1 MQRSYPW
8 QAGARGRLLMFNLL
22 VVSVTL
28 MVSVVAII
36 GFRHAGAI
44 QEQAQAQ
51 TLADMNG
58 SLALARDTANVA
70 TAAVRLSQVV
80 GALEYQSESQ
90 RLQQNQQAL
99 QQSLSLL
106 ASAPLAARQPE
117 RIARIR
123 ARSLM
128 LEQTINSLLLNGHQR
143 HLQRNNMLSDLWQ
156 TQILLSHINQ
166 LVQREQRTLPD
177 AALRE
182 QTERL
187 ITIAIRTPSPIAI
200 IEQLQQVMTQWRT
213 VPLTGV
219 TGENVQRLLAT
230 QQRLLPLAEAL
241 EQSDLAIAYATYRI
255 KALVAMLNDD
265 INASVQ
271 QVALQSEARTQAT
284 HHELDSIIGF
294 IALFV
299 LLALAITGYAG
310 IYIYRN
316 LGSSLT
322 AIAGA
327 MTRLAQGEQ
336 NVSVPGLQ
344 RRDELGE
351 LARAFN
357 VFARNTASLAHTSRL
372 LKEKSNQLESTF
384 LAMRDGFALFDH
396 NGQLVVWNA
405 QYAELLG
412 LAPREVHRGVHYQ
425 QLLAP
430 LAVDLHDPGEQQE
443 IRLADGRTLE
453 LRFSPIPR
461 RGMVNTVLD
470 RTSRKTLEEA
480 LQHSQKMKAVG
491 QLTGGLA
498 HDFNNLLAVIIGSLA
513 LTEGQLMPGPLAT
526 RIERARQAA
535 DRAAQLTQ
543 RLLAFSRK
551 QALYPRAVSVVT
563 LVDNLQGL
571 LQHSLLPGQQLIIDA
586 QRPGW
591 PAWIDASQLENAL
604 MNLVVNAR
612 DAMHQQ
618 NGEIRLRIWNQ
629 RRLEGGEKRDRVTIE
644 VIDHGCGMSADVR
657 EQVFEPFFTTKAT
670 GSGSGLGLSM
680 VYGFVRQSGGQI
692 ELETAPGQGTTVRLL
707 LPRAAEAAVIAP
719 PPPVPGE
726 ADLAA
731 DVEAASNRLVLVLD
745 DEPAVRQTLCE
756 HLHQLGYLTLECGD
770 GEEALALLRQTP
782 DIDLLIS
789 DLMLPGEINGA
800 EVIRQAHQNWPQLA
814 TLLISGQ
821 DLRHQ
826 PVTLPLC
833 ERLAKPWQQA
843 QLVQALQR
851 AWQRSERLNRA
862 QQAATTAPVSQ

>member
-1 MQRSYPW
+1 MQRTYPW
-8 QAGARGRLLMFNLL
+8 QAGARGRLLLFNLL

-28 MVSVVAII
+28 MVSVVAIL

-128 LEQTINSLLLNGHQR
+128 LEQTINSLLLTGHQR

-156 TQILLSHINQ
+156 TQILLSHIDQ

-187 ITIAIRTPSPIAI
+187 ITIAIRTPSPIAV
-200 IEQLQQVMTQWRT
+200 IEQLQQVMAQWRN

-255 KALVAMLNDD
+255 KALVAMLNED
-265 INASVQ
+265 ISASVQ
-271 QVALQSEARTQAT
+271 QVALQSEARTLAT
-284 HHELDSIIGF
+284 HRELDSIIGF
-294 IALFV
+294 IALFA

-336 NVSVPGLQ
+336 NVSEPGLQ

-384 LAMRDGFALFDH
+384 LAMRDGFALFDN

-412 LAPREVHRGVHYQ
+412 IAPHELHRGVPWQ

-430 LAVDLHDPGEQQE
+430 LAVDLHDPGEPQE

-491 QLTGGLA
+491 QLT
-498 HDFNNLLAVIIGSLA
+498 
-513 LTEGQLMPGPLAT
+513 PGPLAS

-618 NGEIRLRIWNQ
+618 SGEIRLRIWNQ
-629 RRLEGGEKRDRVTIE
+629 RRLEVDEKRDRVTIE
-644 VIDHGCGMSADVR
+644 VIDHGCGMSAGVR

-707 LPRAAEAAVIAP
+707 LPRAPEAAVAAVIAP
-719 PPPVPGE
+719 PSPVHIE
-726 ADLAA
+726 TDIA
-731 DVEAASNRLVLVLD
+731 AASNRLVLVLD

-800 EVIRQAHQNWPQLA
+800 EVIRQAQQNWPQLA

-862 QQAATTAPVSQ
+862 QQAATTAPASH

>member
-1 MQRSYPW
+1 MQRTYPW
-8 QAGARGRLLMFNLL
+8 QAGARGRLLLFNLL
-22 VVSVTL
+22 VVLVTL
-28 MVSVVAII
+28 MVSVVAIF

-128 LEQTINSLLLNGHQR
+128 LEQTINSLLLTGHQR

-156 TQILLSHINQ
+156 TQILLSHIDQ

-187 ITIAIRTPSPIAI
+187 ITIAIRTPSPIAV
-200 IEQLQQVMTQWRT
+200 IEQLQQVMAQWRN

-255 KALVAMLNDD
+255 KALVAMLNED
-265 INASVQ
+265 ISASVQ
-271 QVALQSEARTQAT
+271 QVALQSEARTLAT
-284 HHELDSIIGF
+284 HRELDSIIGF
-294 IALFV
+294 IALFA

-384 LAMRDGFALFDH
+384 LAMRDGFALFDN

-405 QYAELLG
+405 QYGSCSASRRMNCIAAFPG
-412 LAPREVHRGVHYQ
+412 SNCWRRWRWICTIPVNRRRSGWPMVVRWSCASVQSRGAAWSIPCWTGPRVKRWRRRCSTPENEG
-425 QLLAP
+425 
-430 LAVDLHDPGEQQE
+430 
-443 IRLADGRTLE
+443 GR
-453 LRFSPIPR
+453 P
-461 RGMVNTVLD
+461 
-470 RTSRKTLEEA
+470 
-480 LQHSQKMKAVG
+480 
-491 QLTGGLA
+491 
-498 HDFNNLLAVIIGSLA
+498 
-513 LTEGQLMPGPLAT
+513 
-526 RIERARQAA
+526 A
-535 DRAAQLTQ
+535 DRRTGT
-543 RLLAFSRK
+543 RLQQSAGADYR
-551 QALYPRAVSVVT
+551 
-563 LVDNLQGL
+563 
-571 LQHSLLPGQQLIIDA
+571 SL
-586 QRPGW
+586 R
-591 PAWIDASQLENAL
+591 
-604 MNLVVNAR
+604 
-612 DAMHQQ
+612 
-618 NGEIRLRIWNQ
+618 
-629 RRLEGGEKRDRVTIE
+629 
-644 VIDHGCGMSADVR
+644 
-657 EQVFEPFFTTKAT
+657 
-670 GSGSGLGLSM
+670 
-680 VYGFVRQSGGQI
+680 
-692 ELETAPGQGTTVRLL
+692 
-707 LPRAAEAAVIAP
+707 
-719 PPPVPGE
+719 
-726 ADLAA
+726 
-731 DVEAASNRLVLVLD
+731 
-745 DEPAVRQTLCE
+745 
-756 HLHQLGYLTLECGD
+756 
-770 GEEALALLRQTP
+770 
-782 DIDLLIS
+782 
-789 DLMLPGEINGA
+789 
-800 EVIRQAHQNWPQLA
+800 
-814 TLLISGQ
+814 
-821 DLRHQ
+821 
-826 PVTLPLC
+826 
-833 ERLAKPWQQA
+833 
-843 QLVQALQR
+843 
-851 AWQRSERLNRA
+851 
-862 QQAATTAPVSQ
+862 

>member
-1 MQRSYPW
+1 MQRTYPW
-8 QAGARGRLLMFNLL
+8 QAGARGRLLLFNLL

-28 MVSVVAII
+28 MVSVVAIF

-128 LEQTINSLLLNGHQR
+128 LEQTINSLLLTGHQR

-156 TQILLSHINQ
+156 TQILLSHIDQ

-187 ITIAIRTPSPIAI
+187 ITIAIRTPSPIAV
-200 IEQLQQVMTQWRT
+200 IEQLQQVMAQWRN

-255 KALVAMLNDD
+255 KALVAMLNED
-265 INASVQ
+265 ISASVQ
-271 QVALQSEARTQAT
+271 QVGLQSEARTLAT
-284 HHELDSIIGF
+284 HRELDSIIGF
-294 IALFV
+294 IALFA

-384 LAMRDGFALFDH
+384 LAMRDGFALFDN

-412 LAPREVHRGVHYQ
+412 IAPHELHRGVPWQ

-430 LAVDLHDPGEQQE
+430 LAVDLHDPGEPQE

-513 LTEGQLMPGPLAT
+513 LTEG
-526 RIERARQAA
+526 
-535 DRAAQLTQ
+535 QLTQ

-618 NGEIRLRIWNQ
+618 SGEIRLRIWNQ
-629 RRLEGGEKRDRVTIE
+629 RRLEGDEKRDRVTIE
-644 VIDHGCGMSADVR
+644 VIDHGCGMSAGVR

-707 LPRAAEAAVIAP
+707 LPRAPEAAVAAVITPPSPVHIETDIA
-719 PPPVPGE
+719 
-726 ADLAA
+726 
-731 DVEAASNRLVLVLD
+731 AASNRLVLVLD

-800 EVIRQAHQNWPQLA
+800 EVIRQAQQNWPQLA

-862 QQAATTAPVSQ
+862 QQAATTAPASH

>member
-1 MQRSYPW
+1 MQRDYPW
-8 QAGARGRLLMFNLL
+8 QAGARGRLLLFNLL
-22 VVSVTL
+22 VVCVTL
-28 MVSVVAII
+28 MVSAVAIL

-80 GALEYQSESQ
+80 GALEYQSESL

-106 ASAPLAARQPE
+106 ANAPMASRQPE
-117 RIARIR
+117 RVARIR

-128 LEQTINSLLLNGHQR
+128 LEQTITQLLRTGHQR
-143 HLQRNNMLSDLWQ
+143 HLQRNLMLSGLWQ
-156 TQILLSHINQ
+156 SQLLLSHINQ
-166 LVQREQRTLPD
+166 LALKNAALAPN
-177 AALRE
+177 AALRQ
-182 QTERL
+182 QTEQL
-187 ITIAIRTPSPIAI
+187 LTVAIRTPSPVAAI
-200 IEQLQQVMTQWRT
+200 DQLGEVMMAWRSA
-213 VPLTGV
+213 PARGV
-219 TGENVQRLLAT
+219 LADHVQRLLTA
-230 QQRLLPLAEAL
+230 QQQLVPLATDL

-255 KALVAMLNDD
+255 KALVAMLNED
-265 INASVQ
+265 ITAYVQ
-271 QVALQSEARTQAT
+271 QVAQQSETRTLAT
-284 HHELDSIIGF
+284 HQELDSIIGF

-299 LLALAITGYAG
+299 LLALAITCYAG
-310 IYIYRN
+310 YYIYRN

-344 RRDELGE
+344 RRDELGD

-384 LAMRDGFALFDH
+384 LAMRDGFALFD
-396 NGQLVVWNA
+396 NSGRLVVWNA

-412 LAPREVHRGVHYQ
+412 IAPRDLHRGLHYQ
-425 QLLAP
+425 LL
-430 LAVDLHDPGEQQE
+430 LQRLDIHLHGLGEPQE

-453 LRFSPIPR
+453 LRFSPVPR
-461 RGMVNTVLD
+461 RGMVNTVLE
-470 RTSRKTLEEA
+470 RSARKALEEA
-480 LQHSQKMKAVG
+480 LVHSQKMKAVG
-491 QLTGGLA
+491 QLTGGIA

-513 LTEGQLMPGPLAT
+513 LTQGQLPPGPLAS
-526 RIERARQAA
+526 RIDRARQAA
-535 DRAAQLTQ
+535 DRAALLTQ

-551 QALYPRAVSVVT
+551 QALHPNAVSVVT

-571 LQHSLLPGQQLIIDA
+571 LQHSLLPGQQLVIDA

-612 DAMHQQ
+612 DAMAQQ
-618 NGEIRLRIWNQ
+618 SGEIRLRIWNQ
-629 RRLEGGEKRDRVTIE
+629 RRLEQGEKRDRVTIE
-644 VIDHGCGMSADVR
+644 VIDHGSGMSSEVR

-707 LPRAAEAAVIAP
+707 LPRAPETVATAAVVAP
-719 PPPVPGE
+719 PQP
-726 ADLAA
+726 DAA
-731 DVEAASNRLVLVLD
+731 GDRLVLVVD

-770 GEEALALLRQTP
+770 GESALNLLRQTP

-800 EVIRQAHQNWPQLA
+800 EVIRQAQQNWPQLA

-833 ERLAKPWQQA
+833 ERLAKPWQEA

-851 AWQRSERLNRA
+851 AWQRSERLSRA
-862 QQAATTAPVSQ
+862 QQAATAAPFSQ

>member
-1 MQRSYPW
+1 MQHSYPW
-8 QAGARGRLLMFNLL
+8 QAGARGRLLLFNLL
-22 VVSVTL
+22 VVLVTL
-28 MVSVVAII
+28 MVSVVAIV
-36 GFRHAGAI
+36 GFRHAGTI

-117 RIARIR
+117 RLARIR

-128 LEQTINSLLLNGHQR
+128 LEQTINRLLLTGHQR
-143 HLQRNNMLSDLWQ
+143 HLQRNTMLSDLWQ
-156 TQILLSHINQ
+156 AQILLSHISL
-166 LVQREQRTLPD
+166 LVQREQQPLPD
-177 AALRE
+177 AALRQ

-187 ITIAIRTPSPIAI
+187 ITIAIRTPSPIAV
-200 IEQLQQVMTQWRT
+200 IEQLQQLMTAWRA
-213 VPLTGV
+213 VPLAGV
-219 TGENVQRLLAT
+219 TGEKVQRLLET

-265 INASVQ
+265 ISASVQ
-271 QVALQSEARTQAT
+271 QVAQQSEARTLAT
-284 HHELDSIIGF
+284 HRELDSIIGF

-316 LGSSLT
+316 LGSGLT

-336 NVSVPGLQ
+336 NVSVPGVQ

-384 LAMRDGFALFDH
+384 LAMRDGFALFD
-396 NGQLVVWNA
+396 NGGQLVVWNA

-412 LAPREVHRGVHYQ
+412 IAPRALHRGVHYQ
-425 QLLAP
+425 QLLSP
-430 LAVDLHDPGEQQE
+430 LAVDLHDPGEPQE

-513 LTEGQLMPGPLAT
+513 LTEGQLMPGPLAS

-551 QALYPRAVSVVT
+551 QALFPRSVSVVT

-591 PAWIDASQLENAL
+591 PAWIDAGQLENAL
-604 MNLVVNAR
+604 INLVVNAR

-618 NGEIRLRIWNQ
+618 SGDIRLRIWNQ
-629 RRLEGGEKRDRVTIE
+629 RRTEGTEKRDSVTIE
-644 VIDHGCGMSADVR
+644 VIDHGCGMSAAVR

-670 GSGSGLGLSM
+670 GSGSGSGLGLSM

-707 LPRAAEAAVIAP
+707 LPRAAETAVTPAIAP
-719 PPPVPGE
+719 PPPAPDEVGN
-726 ADLAA
+726 
-731 DVEAASNRLVLVLD
+731 NRLVLVLD

-800 EVIRQAHQNWPQLA
+800 EVIRQAQQNWPQLA

-833 ERLAKPWQQA
+833 ERLAKPWQQT
-843 QLVQALQR
+843 QLIEALQR

-862 QQAATTAPVSQ
+862 RLAATVAPASR

>member
-1 MQRSYPW
+1 MQRDYPW
-8 QAGARGRLLMFNLL
+8 QAGARGRLLLFNLL
-22 VVSVTL
+22 VVCVTL
-28 MVSVVAII
+28 MVSAVAIL
-36 GFRHAGAI
+36 GFRHAGSI

-80 GALEYQSESQ
+80 GALEYQSESL

-99 QQSLSLL
+99 QHSLTLL
-106 ASAPLAARQPE
+106 ATAPMAARQPE
-117 RIARIR
+117 RVSRIR

-128 LEQTINSLLLNGHQR
+128 LEQTITQLLRTGHQR
-143 HLQRNNMLSDLWQ
+143 HLQRNIMLSGLWQ
-156 TQILLSHINQ
+156 SQILLSHIDQ
-166 LVQREQRTLPD
+166 LMIRNTAYTPN
-177 AALRE
+177 AALPQ

-187 ITIAIRTPSPIAI
+187 ITVAIRTPSPVAAI
-200 IEQLQQVMTQWRT
+200 GQLQDVMMEWRNLP
-213 VPLTGV
+213 VHGV
-219 TGENVQRLLAT
+219 LADKVQRLIAT
-230 QQRLLPLAEAL
+230 QQQLVPLAAAL
-241 EQSDLAIAYATYRI
+241 EQSDLAIAYATYHV

-265 INASVQ
+265 ITACVQ
-271 QVALQSEARTQAT
+271 QVAQQSEARTLAT
-284 HHELDSIIGF
+284 HRELDSIIGF

-299 LLALAITGYAG
+299 LLALAITCYAG
-310 IYIYRN
+310 YYIYRN
-316 LGSSLT
+316 VGSSLT

-327 MTRLAQGEQ
+327 MTRLAQGEHT
-336 NVSVPGLQ
+336 SVPGVQ
-344 RRDELGE
+344 RRDELGD

-357 VFARNTASLAHTSRL
+357 VFARNTASLAYTSRL
-372 LKEKSNQLESTF
+372 LRKKSNQLESTF
-384 LAMRDGFALFDH
+384 LAMRDGFALFD
-396 NGQLVVWNA
+396 NSGQLVVWNA
-405 QYAELLG
+405 QYAQLLG
-412 LAPREVHRGVHYQ
+412 IAPRELHRGLHYQ
-425 QLLAP
+425 QLLQR
-430 LAVDLHDPGEQQE
+430 VNIQLHGLGEPQE
-443 IRLADGRTLE
+443 VRLADGRTLE
-453 LRFSPIPR
+453 LRFSPVPR
-461 RGMVNTVLD
+461 RGMVNTVLE
-470 RTSRKTLEEA
+470 RSARKALEEA
-480 LQHSQKMKAVG
+480 LVHSQKMKAVG
-491 QLTGGLA
+491 QLTGGIA

-513 LTEGQLMPGPLAT
+513 LTQGQLPPGPLAS

-535 DRAAQLTQ
+535 DRAALLTQ
-543 RLLAFSRK
+543 RVLAFSRK
-551 QALYPRAVSVVT
+551 QALHPCAVSVVA

-571 LQHSLLPGQQLIIDA
+571 LQHSLRPGQLLVIDA

-612 DAMHQQ
+612 DAMDQQ
-618 NGEIRLRIWNQ
+618 SGEIHLRIWNQ
-629 RRLEGGEKRDRVTIE
+629 RRQEQEEKRDRVTIE
-644 VIDHGCGMSADVR
+644 VIDQGCGMSAEVR

-707 LPRAAEAAVIAP
+707 LPRAPEAATMAAVVTP
-719 PPPVPGE
+719 PQPDT
-726 ADLAA
+726 ADA
-731 DVEAASNRLVLVLD
+731 RLVLVVD

-756 HLHQLGYLTLECGD
+756 HLHHLGYVTLECSD
-770 GEEALALLRQTP
+770 GKSALALLRQTP

-789 DLMLPGEINGA
+789 DLMLPGDINGA
-800 EVIRQAHQNWPQLA
+800 EVIRQVQQNWPQLA

-833 ERLAKPWQQA
+833 ERLAKPWQEA

-862 QQAATTAPVSQ
+862 QQAATAAPLCQ